1 MLLRHRFPQ
10 YSARRRRAVYQIL
23 CFPYWIIGRCDALE
37 DMISKILDMDKKA
50 RDLTDAAV
58 QSKVNYENEII
69 HTKEKIK
76 NDYIERA
83 NERIKINTRLAQKTA
98 DEKLA
103 ALEKKNAAIIDH
115 LDKEN
120 KENRDRWVN
129 EIVQRV
135 ISGQI

>member
-1 MLLRHRFPQ
+1 M
-10 YSARRRRAVYQIL
+10 
-23 CFPYWIIGRCDALE
+23 
-37 DMISKILDMDKKA
+37 
-50 RDLTDAAV
+50 

>member
-1 MLLRHRFPQ
+1 
-10 YSARRRRAVYQIL
+10 
-23 CFPYWIIGRCDALE
+23 LE

-58 QSKVNYENEII
+58 QSKVDYEKEII
-69 HTKEKIK
+69 RTKEKIK
-76 NDYIERA
+76 NDYLERA
-83 NERIKINTRLAQKTA
+83 NERIKINTRSAQKDA

-103 ALEKKNAAIIDH
+103 ALEKKNAVVIDH
-115 LDKEN
+115 LDSEY

-135 ISGQI
+135 ISGQN

>member
-1 MLLRHRFPQ
+1 M
-10 YSARRRRAVYQIL
+10 
-23 CFPYWIIGRCDALE
+23 E

-103 ALEKKNAAIIDH
+103 ALEEKNAAIIDH